1 MLRLLLALGCVMAVH
16 LGFTSLVATSNKEFP
31 RHSEGSIVELKDG
44 RLLLAWTRFYG
55 GSGDAASAN
64 IAAMTSKD
72 GGRTWSKPY
81 VIQENTGKQNVMSVS
96 LLRLKSGKIGMYYLE
111 KNADDDLRVY
121 QRYSSDEAKTWTAPD
136 QVTFEPGYSIMNN
149 DRVVQ
154 LSTGRILC
162 PISYTPD
169 IGAQG
174 WELVCFCLYSD
185 DQGKTWHRSVPD
197 LHAPQRGAMEPGV
210 AELANGDLLMIIR
223 TQVGCIYE
231 SISKNKGMT
240 WSQPVPTTIK
250 SPSAPATIKRIPGS
264 KDLLLVWD
272 NNYEPEHGGFGKRTP
287 LTAAISKDNGKT
299 WEHVKNIETEPDH
312 GYAYTSI
319 LFVKKSVLMT
329 YYEQIPGKPGWSL
342 RFRSVPLRWFYG
354 D

>member
-1 MLRLLLALGCVMAVH
+1 MIAALLLGSLMAIQ
-16 LGFTSLVATSNKEFP
+16 GFTSIVGQSSKEFP

-44 RLLLAWTRFYG
+44 RLLLAWTRFTG
-55 GSGDAASAN
+55 GAQDHATAN

-72 GGRTWSKPY
+72 GGRTWGKPY

-111 KNADDDLRVY
+111 KNSNSDLHIY
-121 QRYSSDEAKTWTAPD
+121 QRYSSDEAKTWTAPLRITPD
-136 QVTFEPGYSIMNN
+136 EGYNIMNN

-154 LSTGRILC
+154 VSTGRIIC

-169 IGAQG
+169 IGAKD

-185 DQGKTWHRSVPD
+185 DQGKTWHRSIPD

-210 AELANGDLLMIIR
+210 VELANGELLMIIR
-223 TQVGCIYE
+223 TQMGTIYQ

-240 WSQPVPTTIK
+240 WSEAR
-250 SPSAPATIKRIPGS
+250 PSKILAPEAPATIKRIPGT
-264 KDLLLVWD
+264 KDLLLVW
-272 NNYEPEHGGFGKRTP
+272 NNKFEEGKGHGGLRTP

-299 WEHVKNIETEPDH
+299 WVNVKNIETEPDH
-312 GYAYTSI
+312 SYAYTSI
-319 LFVKKSVLMT
+319 LFVKDQALLT
-329 YYEQIPGKPGWSL
+329 YYDTPGQWEALSL
-342 RFRSVPLRWFYG
+342 RFRSIPLAWFYSE
-354 D
+354 